1 LSSAPDL
8 PPRRHPIVAVA
19 AKLAFAMAALMLA
32 LFVIGVALGG
42 AWSGEA
48 TLTVRA
54 PADVVFDLV
63 ESPRLWDEWTPW
75 PEVAFAYEGPPSGTG
90 AKRSWDDPAVG
101 VGSFTVTEARRPSVV
116 RYQVELEG
124 GAPTWGVFAMESVP
138 EGTRV
143 TWREEGDFGRNPLLG
158 WAALSLRRRHGRQLE
173 DRLRGLATVA
183 EERARVGAR
192 PSESVRRAPCS
203 SRSGP
208 DWWACAA

>member
-1 LSSAPDL
+1 VSNGTDL

-19 AKLAFAMAALMLA
+19 AKLAFALAALMLA
-32 LFVIGVALGG
+32 LFVIGLSLGG

-48 TLTVRA
+48 STIVSA

-75 PEVAFAYEGPPSGTG
+75 PEVAFGYDGPPSGTG
-90 AKRSWDDPAVG
+90 AKRSWNDPAVG

-116 RYQVELEG
+116 RYVVELEG
-124 GAPTWGVFAMESVP
+124 GAPTRGAFEMASVP

-158 WAALSLRRRHGRQLE
+158 WAALSLRRRHGGQLE
-173 DRLRGLATVA
+173 DRLRGLAAAA
-183 EERARVGAR
+183 EARVT
-192 PSESVRRAPCS
+192 P
-203 SRSGP
+203 
-208 DWWACAA
+208 